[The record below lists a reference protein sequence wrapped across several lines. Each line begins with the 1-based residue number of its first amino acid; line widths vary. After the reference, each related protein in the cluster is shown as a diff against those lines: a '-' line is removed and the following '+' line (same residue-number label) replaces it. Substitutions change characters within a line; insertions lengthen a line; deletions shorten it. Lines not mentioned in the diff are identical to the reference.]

1 MHAIEVHNLD
11 KFYDNG
17 LRALTNINL
26 KVKQGEIFALLGPNG
41 AGKSSLI
48 NIICG
53 ISKKNKGK
61 INIFGL
67 EFGKYPDKIRFN
79 RIGKFL

>member
-41 AGKSSLI
+41 AGNL
-48 NIICG
+48 
-53 ISKKNKGK
+53 
-61 INIFGL
+61 
-67 EFGKYPDKIRFN
+67 R
-79 RIGKFL
+79 